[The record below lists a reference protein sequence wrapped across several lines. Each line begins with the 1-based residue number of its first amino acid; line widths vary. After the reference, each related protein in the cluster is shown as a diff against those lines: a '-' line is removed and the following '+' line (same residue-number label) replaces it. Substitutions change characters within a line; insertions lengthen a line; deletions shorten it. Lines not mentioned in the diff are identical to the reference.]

1 MSHDE
6 PETRQEEM
14 STSAAM
20 AAVGG
25 ASYVSLGIGL
35 LRGLLYTRALAPAAR
50 GVVHLTFLIAGYL
63 NYGAVA
69 ACFGLEK
76 RVPILIGR
84 DDREQLKRLEGV
96 GVTAVHILA
105 SLGAVAMW
113 VYAGLARGAEST
125 TRMAIVFGGFYI
137 VLSQICSVY
146 RGLLRSHVRF
156 GIIVRSTVLEAVV
169 LFVLVVA
176 GAHLLGAVGTMV
188 GWCLGLAVVCLY
200 LLISGKPTSLGRLHW
215 PTVAQLTRIALP
227 LLGAGLTGMFARTAD
242 NIVVAKYLGLEAL
255 GYYSLA
261 WQLALY
267 LYNVPGAADTVLTP
281 KLFQAHGRG
290 GVQAMKPVAL
300 DATLAFGALTPVLSV
315 IAAIAAPMLVRIVLP
330 QYVPAI
336 PALRVFMFTVVLV
349 AIPLV
354 TRTVMVALN
363 REFELMAWDAV
374 GGLLIAGSIWW
385 LIQRD
390 PSVPLAY
397 VAVAGGCGL
406 CVRALII
413 VSRGLALFELSAA
426 QIAVYMVKLLA
437 PLAYCVAAYWA
448 AGWLTAHALGVSSPI
463 WASLV
468 ALVIAAVA
476 VLPLL
481 WWAEREMAALSKLR
495 AAWMSRGRRGQE
507 TADN

>member
-1 MSHDE
+1 
-6 PETRQEEM
+6 M
-14 STSAAM
+14 STSAAV
-20 AAVGG
+20 ASVGG

-35 LRGLLYTRALAPAAR
+35 LRGLLSTRALVPAAR
-50 GVVHLTFLIAGYL
+50 GTVHLTFLIAGYL
-63 NYGAVA
+63 SYGAIG

-76 RVPILIGR
+76 RVPILIGQG
-84 DDREQLKRLEGV
+84 DREQLKRLEGV

-105 SLGAVAMW
+105 GFGAVAMW
-113 VYAGLARGAEST
+113 VYAWLAQGLEST

-137 VLSQICSVY
+137 ILSQICSVY

-156 GIIVRSTVLEAVV
+156 GIIVRSTLLEAAV

-176 GAHLLGAVGTMV
+176 GAHLLGAVGAMV
-188 GWCLGLAVVCLY
+188 GWCLGLAAVCLY
-200 LLISGKPTSLGRLHW
+200 LLFSGKPASLGRLHW
-215 PTVAQLTRIALP
+215 PTTASLVRVGLP

-300 DATLAFGALTPVLSV
+300 DATWAFGALTPVLSV
-315 IAAIAAPMLVRIVLP
+315 IAAIAAPVLVYIVLP

-336 PALRVFMFTVVLV
+336 PALKVFMFTVVLV

-354 TRTVMVALN
+354 IRTVMVALN

-374 GGLLIAGSIWW
+374 GGLLIAGSVWF

-390 PSVPLAY
+390 PSVPLAHI
-397 VAVAGGCGL
+397 AVAGGCGL
-406 CVRALII
+406 CLRALII
-413 VSRGLALFELSAA
+413 VSRGLALLGLSAA
-426 QIAVYMVKLLA
+426 EIVLYMVKLLV

-448 AGWLTAHALGVSSPI
+448 AGWLTARVLGISSPI
-463 WASLV
+463 WAPLV
-468 ALVIAAVA
+468 ALVIVAIA

-481 WWAEREMAALSKLR
+481 WWVERKVAALSKLR
-495 AAWMSRGRRGQE
+495 DAWMDRGRRGQE
-507 TADN
+507 TADK